1 MAKVAQKLRN
11 VKQRNYLA
19 RDFDSFRSQLVEYA
33 RIFFPD
39 KIQDFSEASLGG
51 LLVDMTAMVGDTMSF
66 YLDHQ
71 FNELDYN
78 NATELSNIETHLNNA
93 GVKVRGKAPASTF
106 VKITFVV
113 DSKQTSGQYAP
124 DTNQLPKVLTGS
136 TFRATNGTTFTTTE
150 DIDFAKTDFLGE
162 LLAEIEIDS
171 INSDGSPSTFKISR
185 SAQAIAG
192 KLVTETFSI
201 PDSHVPF
208 RTIAL
213 SNADVSAILSV
224 FDSNKNSYYE
234 VEDLSQD
241 NVFKAVSTQAAA
253 DESQAT
259 SNLEVIPAPYRF
271 TKSTSLIT
279 RLTTLRF
286 GSGNAKSLQDN
297 IINDPSDLA
306 LPLVGTTTFS
316 KFSIDPN
323 SLLNSNSLGVSP
335 RGGTLTI
342 SYFAGGGLNTNVGS
356 DAINQVIKLLTLI
369 PSAATSTQVASI
381 RSSAKVTNNQP
392 ASGGDDALTITA
404 LKGKIP
410 SSQNSQNRIVTRQD
424 LLARVYTLPSQFG
437 RIYRAGVTPSLDN
450 NLSSDLYIISRD
462 SSGHLAAASDTLK
475 LNLRRYLNEF
485 RLISESIRIKDA
497 KVINF
502 GIEFTIRCAA
512 NANKIVT
519 LQNVINDLS
528 GLVDVSKFQVGE
540 PIVESD
546 IIFAI
551 LNSPGVQ
558 SLPSLK
564 FLNFFGSQNE
574 QEYSSEI
581 FDVNANLMNGLV
593 VPPQSSIFELKYIN
607 TDIIGNVL

>member
-1 MAKVAQKLRN
+1 M
-11 VKQRNYLA
+11 
-19 RDFDSFRSQLVEYA
+19 
-33 RIFFPD
+33 
-39 KIQDFSEASLGG
+39 
-51 LLVDMTAMVGDTMSF
+51 
-66 YLDHQ
+66 
-71 FNELDYN
+71 
-78 NATELSNIETHLNNA
+78 
-93 GVKVRGKAPASTF
+93 
-106 VKITFVV
+106 
-113 DSKQTSGQYAP
+113 
-124 DTNQLPKVLTGS
+124 
-136 TFRATNGTTFTTTE
+136 
-150 DIDFAKTDFLGE
+150 
-162 LLAEIEIDS
+162 
-171 INSDGSPSTFKISR
+171 
-185 SAQAIAG
+185 
-192 KLVTETFSI
+192 
-201 PDSHVPF
+201 
-208 RTIAL
+208 
-213 SNADVSAILSV
+213 
-224 FDSNKNSYYE
+224 
-234 VEDLSQD
+234 
-241 NVFKAVSTQAAA
+241 
-253 DESQAT
+253 
-259 SNLEVIPAPYRF
+259 
-271 TKSTSLIT
+271 
-279 RLTTLRF
+279 
-286 GSGNAKSLQDN
+286 
-297 IINDPSDLA
+297 
-306 LPLVGTTTFS
+306 
-316 KFSIDPN
+316 
-323 SLLNSNSLGVSP
+323 SP

-593 VPPQSSIFELKYIN
+593 VPPQSSIFELKYID

>member
-1 MAKVAQKLRN
+1 MAQKLRN

-19 RDFDSFRSQLVEYA
+19 RDFDSFRSQLIEYA

-51 LLVDMTAMVGDTMSF
+51 LLVDMAAMVGDTMSF

-369 PSAATSTQVASI
+369 PSAATSTQVVSI
-381 RSSAKVTNNQP
+381 RSSAKVTNTQP
-392 ASGGDDALTITA
+392 ASGGDDALTIAA

-593 VPPQSSIFELKYIN
+593 VPPQSSIFELKYID

>member
-1 MAKVAQKLRN
+1 MAQKLRN

-51 LLVDMTAMVGDTMSF
+51 LLVDMAAMVGDTMSF